1 MPVILDGTALA
12 AKIRK
17 EIRAEA
23 AGLPRRPGIAVILV
37 GDDPASRRYVR
48 NKTRDCEE
56 CGFLSQRFDMPEDV
70 SAEEVLG
77 TIGRLNADPAI
88 DGILVQLPLPA
99 HLDKQRIITAIAP
112 EKDVDVFHP
121 VNVGRMV
128 QGDAFIWPCT
138 PAGIVE
144 MLDAYGIEVEGRVC
158 VMVGRSNIV
167 GKPTGLLLLRRNGT
181 VIYCHRR
188 TKDLA
193 ARTRQAD
200 ILIVATGHRGL
211 ITADMVKP
219 GAVVVDVGVNLDPV
233 TGGFTGDVCFDEVK
247 DIASYISPVPGGVG
261 PMTRAMLL
269 RNVLKLAKKHM
280 GLSEEESTR

>member
-70 SAEEVLG
+70 AEEEVLG

-99 HLDKQRIITAIAP
+99 HLADESSDLFLVHSVRAP
-112 EKDVDVFHP
+112 FP
-121 VNVGRMV
+121 VCRH
-128 QGDAFIWPCT
+128 DT
-138 PAGIVE
+138 PPGEI
-144 MLDAYGIEVEGRVC
+144 C
-158 VMVGRSNIV
+158 
-167 GKPTGLLLLRRNGT
+167 
-181 VIYCHRR
+181 
-188 TKDLA
+188 
-193 ARTRQAD
+193 
-200 ILIVATGHRGL
+200 TGHKARIPLFRGPAL
-211 ITADMVKP
+211 
-219 GAVVVDVGVNLDPV
+219 
-233 TGGFTGDVCFDEVK
+233 
-247 DIASYISPVPGGVG
+247 
-261 PMTRAMLL
+261 
-269 RNVLKLAKKHM
+269 
-280 GLSEEESTR
+280 